1 VAKFPPEYLEYLRR
15 NSPPPV
21 DVSSLVCKVQNKKP
35 YGVGIVLEIISPQ
48 EMHQRVLDGRIV
60 FKNRPVSLLQSNKIR
75 SYIKHDKYVAKVHWF
90 QRHGYWNR
98 CRFKE
103 TANVGWYSLEALMV
117 ISNSAKD
124 KKLRP

>member
-1 VAKFPPEYLEYLRR
+1 MAKFPPEYLEYLRR

-60 FKNRPVSLLQSNKIR
+60 FKNRPVSLLQSNKIL
-75 SYIKHDKYVAKVHWF
+75 Y
-90 QRHGYWNR
+90 
-98 CRFKE
+98 
-103 TANVGWYSLEALMV
+103 
-117 ISNSAKD
+117 
-124 KKLRP
+124 